1 MFFKRVLVR
10 ISSVSLLQNILL
22 NKGQTLMHPC
32 YSPSTNPNP
41 KRNGMFVHR
50 ARNCVT
56 NQICKLTSKTIHS
69 ISLYRRSTISGI
81 PIWDEILPRGIRVH
95 ITELTQYLVLQQ
107 SSRSRILQYHLYR
120 WHGGMLQRHARK
132 ATLTYVARLYKT
144 DSMAS
149 TRGTRPCHTQG

>member
-56 NQICKLTSKTIHS
+56 NQICKLTSKKSTVFRS
-69 ISLYRRSTISGI
+69 IGEVQYPGYQFETKYYHVGSEST
-81 PIWDEILPRGIRVH
+81 
-95 ITELTQYLVLQQ
+95 LQ
-107 SSRSRILQYHLYR
+107 S
-120 WHGGMLQRHARK
+120 
-132 ATLTYVARLYKT
+132 
-144 DSMAS
+144 
-149 TRGTRPCHTQG
+149 